1 MMRLSLFFLGGFLF
15 YDLEAGGDSRGSDS
29 RCGGPCVMGF
39 DGDCCD
45 SSCPSDSTGAVR
57 VFRSWG
63 GHRSSRVSLL
73 DGHMCA
79 FSHLR
84 AMAHGR
90 CADVQAFG
98 WLNRLSENLVVRQR
112 TSLAGSGVL
121 SLRPRY
127 RRAYALDK
135 TPSRGSAACCG
146 NERQRPDFGG
156 VSVIVCS
163 SASRGW
169 HARAG
174 AADVRAGHYL
184 GGRYGGLFRRA
195 SRRQTCFVATPE
207 SEENVGGDGG
217 EFPRLNNCRSYFC
230 ALHHCAAPAFSCD
243 GCCRQRGGASWRPP
257 RIGVQAQRGDEGF
270 RQHSAGAWRRP

>member
-1 MMRLSLFFLGGFLF
+1 MMRWSLFLLGGFLF
-15 YDLEAGGDSRGSDS
+15 YDMEASGDSRGADS
-29 RCGGPCVMGF
+29 VCRGDCIVGL

-57 VFRSWG
+57 VLRSWG
-63 GHRSSRVSLL
+63 SHRASGVPVL

-79 FSHLR
+79 LAHLC

-98 WLNRLSENLVVRQR
+98 WLNRLSENPVVGQR

-121 SLRPRY
+121 SLRARY

-135 TPSRGSAACCG
+135 TPSCGSAAWCG
-146 NERQRPDFGG
+146 NQRQWPDFGG

-174 AADVRAGHYL
+174 DAAVRAGHYL

-195 SRRQTCFVATPE
+195 SRRQTCFGAAPE
-207 SEENVGGDGG
+207 SEENVGGGG
-217 EFPRLNNCRSYFC
+217 REFPRLTDRRSHFC
-230 ALHHCAAPAFSCD
+230 ALHHCAASASTCD
-243 GCCRQRGGASWRPP
+243 GCCRQRRGASWRPT
-257 RIGVQAQRGDEGF
+257 
-270 RQHSAGAWRRP
+270 